1 MGSDSWSPTRRGFA
15 TPQSAVSRRA
25 LHCSEDAVVEPRLAL
40 GVLRAHLRAT
50 AGERYRFHAGTRIV
64 GAGPRSLVDAAGTRW
79 EGDLAVVATGVA
91 FDHLPGSAGV
101 ASKLRR
107 VRLQMFET
115 APFAARL
122 TTSLA
127 DADSMRYYPAYEVAP
142 LDDLGVQNEVAAAHR
157 LQLLVVQ
164 RPDGGLTVG
173 DTHEYEEPFEFALCE
188 DPTTELLSRAEA
200 ILGAALHRCGAA
212 GRVSTRS
219 APTEVCACARRSS
232 PASSWSQGRAV
243 AA

>member
-1 MGSDSWSPTRRGFA
+1 M
-15 TPQSAVSRRA
+15 
-25 LHCSEDAVVEPRLAL
+25 
-40 GVLRAHLRAT
+40 
-50 AGERYRFHAGTRIV
+50 

-127 DADSMRYYPAYEVAP
+127 DVDSMRYYPAYEVAP

-200 ILGAALHRCGAA
+200 ILGAVLPPVRRRWEGVYAQCADG
-212 GRVSTRS
+212 G
-219 APTEVCACARRSS
+219 CACARRSS